1 MKFNK
6 IKYKVLFFLIITIGF
21 ISNSVLAQVASK
33 QQLLFK
39 ESEELYNS
47 NPNEALKIGLLLLE
61 SSISNSE
68 KAKANLLIAKI
79 YKIKGDYNNALT
91 NLYQSSNYPNEID
104 AKDNVEI
111 NLAKAKILKAL
122 YVDKKSNQ
130 CLIEATNHLAEV
142 KEKKDY
148 NNAKA
153 DIELEQAISQY
164 DRQNYNEALKIIQK
178 AEVEYAAALIENNQL
193 HKWYTITK
201 GRIYTSLA
209 DYDKANYYFEKA
221 TDLLLKDKNKDIYA
235 ESHILNGI
243 ATISFHKKEYEKTI
257 NYLLQALEKSK
268 PLNNIYINENIYKK
282 LVYSYLALK
291 DKTHYNQYNND
302 FLKINS
308 EIENT
313 EQETINTIYNLIDKE
328 NEDKY
333 LIIKNQFYNKILLT
347 LLFCTLILI
356 ACSILWY
363 KLYLQKNR
371 LKEIIN
377 YLEVTRNN
385 FINRYTEKKE
395 INKKIFIP
403 QETEQSILTKLK
415 KFENSS
421 KFTNKD
427 MSLAVLAGQ
436 LDTNTKYLSEII
448 NKHYHVNFNTYVNKL
463 RINYIVEKLKTDS
476 NFVNYKISYLADA
489 CGFSSHSSFAT
500 IFKSITGIVPM
511 TFIELLKEEKESEKN
526 KDLL

>member
-1 MKFNK
+1 MKFYDLKNS
-6 IKYKVLFFLIITIGF
+6 LLIIF
-21 ISNSVLAQVASK
+21 IITTGVFTNVVNGQAISK

-47 NPNEALKIGLLLLE
+47 NPDEALKIGMLLLK
-61 SSISNSE
+61 SSTINNE
-68 KAKANLLIAKI
+68 KAKANILIAKI
-79 YKIKGDYNNALT
+79 YKIKGDYNNALLH
-91 NLYQSSNYPNEID
+91 LYQATNYPDNID
-104 AKDNVEI
+104 AKDKVEI
-111 NLAKAKILKAL
+111 DLAKSKILKAL

-130 CLIEATNHLAEV
+130 YLEEAINKLSFI
-142 KEKKDY
+142 KDKKDY
-148 NNAKA
+148 NLAKA
-153 DIELEQAISQY
+153 NIELEQTISQF
-164 DRQNYNEALKIIQK
+164 DRQNYNEALKTIQK
-178 AEVEYAAALIENNQL
+178 AEVEYAGALIENNHL
-193 HKWYTITK
+193 YKWYTITK
-201 GRIYTSLA
+201 GRIYTGLA
-209 DYDKANYYFEKA
+209 DYDKASYYFDKA
-221 TDLLLKDKNKDIYA
+221 TQLLSKDKNKDIYA

-257 NYLLQALEKSK
+257 TYLLLALNKSK
-268 PLNNIYINENIYKK
+268 PLNNIYLNENIYKK
-282 LVYSYLALK
+282 LVYSYLAINDRVNYKLF
-291 DKTHYNQYNND
+291 NND
-302 FLKINS
+302 FLKINA
-308 EIENT
+308 EIETT

-333 LIIKNQFYNKILLT
+333 LIIKNRFYSKILIT
-347 LLFCTLILI
+347 LLFCFVILI
-356 ACSILWY
+356 VCVIFWY

-395 INKKIFIP
+395 TNKKIFIP
-403 QETEQSILTKLK
+403 LETEQSILSKLK

-511 TFIELLKEEKESEKN
+511 TFIELLKEEKENEIK
-526 KDLL
+526 